1 MLKAN
6 VSSLYVSRLKNIL
19 IETFKTI
26 NKINPQFLHDLFEIN
41 DTEYALRDPLPLL
54 PPKFHTATYG
64 RNSFS
69 FEAAKMWNNL
79 PNDFKYIQDLD
90 EFSSQIHEWSGP
102 ECTCYN
108 CILCHINL
116 L

>member
-1 MLKAN
+1 M
-6 VSSLYVSRLKNIL
+6 

-54 PPKFHTATYG
+54 PPKFHTTTYG
-64 RNSFS
+64 RNSFT
-69 FEAAKMWNNL
+69 FEAARLWNNL
-79 PNDFKYIQDLD
+79 PNDLKHIQDLHT
-90 EFSSQIHEWSGP
+90 FSSQSHEWSGP